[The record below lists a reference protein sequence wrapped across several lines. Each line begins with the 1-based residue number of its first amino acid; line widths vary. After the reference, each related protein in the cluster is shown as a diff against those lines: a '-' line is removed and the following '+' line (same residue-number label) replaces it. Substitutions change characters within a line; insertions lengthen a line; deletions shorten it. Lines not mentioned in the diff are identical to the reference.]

1 MIRYTDPRSS
11 TTGSHL
17 DLSNR
22 EPMLFIP
29 GERGE
34 KAPAKLPMLVTL
46 AVLVTL
52 GSLNGAAVVHKDY
65 FTRRGR
71 RKRRRKEG
79 GKEEEGERGGEGRR
93 GGRVEKSEE
102 QEEGGKGR
110 EEEE

>member
-34 KAPAKLPMLVTL
+34 KGLAKLPMLVTL
-46 AVLVTL
+46 AAFA
-52 GSLNGAAVVHKDY
+52 GHGWAAVP
-65 FTRRGR
+65 
-71 RKRRRKEG
+71 
-79 GKEEEGERGGEGRR
+79 
-93 GGRVEKSEE
+93 
-102 QEEGGKGR
+102 
-110 EEEE
+110 